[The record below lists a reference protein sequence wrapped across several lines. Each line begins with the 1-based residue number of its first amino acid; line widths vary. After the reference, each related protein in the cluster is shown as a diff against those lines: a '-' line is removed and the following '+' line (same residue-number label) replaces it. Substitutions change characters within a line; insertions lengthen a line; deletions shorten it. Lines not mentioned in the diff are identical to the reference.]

1 MYIDSSREFKNC
13 FISQLIVRIN
23 IAYKEIQVMLVKE
36 KKVTGNLT
44 QKQRYKKL
52 ISKDTKNSQANAM
65 FGERFSVVGA
75 QWGRIL
81 LERQEG
87 NG

>member
-52 ISKDTKNSQANAM
+52 ISKDTKNSKVLK
-65 FGERFSVVGA
+65 RDVVGREVGGGFMFVNA
-75 QWGRIL
+75 CK
-81 LERQEG
+81 
-87 NG
+87 N

>member
-52 ISKDTKNSQANAM
+52 ISKDTKNSPVDPITKK
-65 FGERFSVVGA
+65 G
-75 QWGRIL
+75 
-81 LERQEG
+81 
-87 NG
+87 

>member
-52 ISKDTKNSQANAM
+52 ISKDTKNSKVLKRDVVGREVGGGFM
-65 FGERFSVVGA
+65 FGNA
-75 QWGRIL
+75 CK
-81 LERQEG
+81 
-87 NG
+87 N

>member
-52 ISKDTKNSQANAM
+52 ISKDTKNSKVLKRDVVGREVGGGFM
-65 FGERFSVVGA
+65 FG
-75 QWGRIL
+75 
-81 LERQEG
+81 
-87 NG
+87 NTCKN